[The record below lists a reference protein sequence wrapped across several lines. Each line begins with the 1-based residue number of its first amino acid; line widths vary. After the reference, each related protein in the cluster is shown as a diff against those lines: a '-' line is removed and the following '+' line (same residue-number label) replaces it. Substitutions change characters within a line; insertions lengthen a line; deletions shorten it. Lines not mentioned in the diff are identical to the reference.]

1 MKICIE
7 CEKNVEG
14 MKAVKIKEDNV
25 IAAIRKIKRVLG
37 AAKENDLYV
46 CEEHLKKHLERRKS
60 FQKSLILFGIAAV
73 LIFVLGIISMV
84 ISGNFNIVGF
94 IAAVVI
100 SIFLILFAILFKY
113 TPDVESASLTFIPV
127 AGKEPEKPKPA
138 KPAEKKKPAKRK
150 LKKR

>member
-25 IAAIRKIKRVLG
+25 IAAIRKIKRAIR

-46 CEEHLKKHLERRKS
+46 CEEHVKQHIERRKS
-60 FQKSLILFGIAAV
+60 FQKALILFGIAAV
-73 LIFVLGIISMV
+73 LIFILGLISM
-84 ISGNFNIVGF
+84 ILSGNFNVIGF

-113 TPDVESASLTFIPV
+113 TPDVESASPTFIPV
-127 AGKEPEKPKPA
+127 AGKEPA

-150 LKKR
+150 SKKR